1 MQDEYD
7 HVVSSAKAE
16 LDKNEAMTKLK
27 KDALIA
33 QYKISRVDWTN
44 KQREQVYEELYRDD
58 GLRYDNYEAPA
69 NQKLILSKLPSM
81 LTNEENMCT
90 IMPNL
95 IVRDIQKM
103 YEDQ

>member
-1 MQDEYD
+1 M
-7 HVVSSAKAE
+7 
-16 LDKNEAMTKLK
+16 K

-44 KQREQVYEELYRDD
+44 KQRESVYEELFGKD
-58 GLRYDNYEAPA
+58 GLRYDNYQEQG

-95 IVRDIQKM
+95 IVRNI
-103 YEDQ
+103 